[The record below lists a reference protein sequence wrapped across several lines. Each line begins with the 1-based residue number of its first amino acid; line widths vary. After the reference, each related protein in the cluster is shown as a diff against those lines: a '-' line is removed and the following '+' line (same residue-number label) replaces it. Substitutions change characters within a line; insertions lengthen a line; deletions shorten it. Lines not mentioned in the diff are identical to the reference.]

1 MQNNLRLE
9 HPELSI
15 EIIGINQR
23 VEGNL
28 GNEGMTAGRDL
39 PWLQDVDEAINDQTV
54 WEAWSVTERD
64 VVILDENNHHVGR
77 YNLTQN
83 DLANPDNFAELE
95 NLLVSVAGLE
105 NEPSS
110 LAGRVY
116 FDVNQNGNYDP
127 PETAIGNVKIQ
138 LTGTTDLGDSIE
150 ETVLTEA
157 DGTYRF
163 LGLASGS
170 YLIAQT
176 QPAFV
181 IDGQES
187 LGTAGGTAREDQ
199 FEVVLAAGIDGQG
212 YNFAELG
219 RQAQAIHLS
228 DFLASTAD
236 GGMIATV
243 ELETGNHWYCL
254 DGGWEEYQYA
264 QVDFQSETSHIDV
277 HVRDTHGHDL
287 SASFSTEQA
296 TNVVLLAENTTHKS
310 LRIRGTLNDTS
321 SNSLT
326 TEPLTTDSSALIAE
340 GEFVLLATLPPL
352 GNNKSESLTE
362 SLIAASPTRETLFP
376 TVLPAQKCP
385 PDVAAQTEN
394 RSTVALSE
402 ATFPSS
408 DSPTSNLDQE
418 TTAWQHDRTA
428 VLDDILRDADLLD
441 DLIHSRVPSAESLTQ
456 LEPTC
461 HAEGQPVH

>member
-127 PETAIGNVKIQ
+127 PETAIGNVEIQ

-376 TVLPAQKCP
+376 TVLPAEECP
-385 PDVAAQTEN
+385 PDVAAQTETG
-394 RSTVALSE
+394 STVAVSKAL
-402 ATFPSS
+402 PSS
-408 DSPTSNLDQE
+408 DLPTSNLDQE